1 MSPRVSTCSRTA
13 RAVCLAALGTALLGA
28 ACAKKGPKGLPEV
41 VAFHRA
47 TLPATAAD
55 PAWNDVAAY
64 TAALVPQDMV
74 EPRLM
79 RSSTPLVRVQ
89 SLTDGERIVFR
100 LSWADSSQDNLPGAA
115 RFTDACAVQLPAEH
129 GPDVPAPQMGE
140 KNRPVEISYW
150 NAGWQSKADGRPD
163 SIQALYPNAH
173 VDHYPFEAAPLG
185 QGTPEQLAMAKRYSP
200 ARAVN
205 RNEHPADRP
214 VQDLIAEGPGTITP
228 APETRSQGNGRWSAN
243 AWNVV
248 IARPLPAAM
257 RAAKR
262 SQVAFAVWKG
272 ERQEVGAR
280 KMRSVWLPLSL
291 EAQP

>member
-1 MSPRVSTCSRTA
+1 MSSRVATRSRTG
-13 RAVCLAALGTALLGA
+13 RAVCLAAMGTAFLVA
-28 ACAKKGPKGLPEV
+28 ACAKKGPKPLPEV

-55 PAWNDVAAY
+55 PAWKDVPAY
-64 TAALVPQDMV
+64 TAVLVPQDMV

-79 RSSTPLVRVQ
+79 RSSTPLMHIQ
-89 SLTDGERIVFR
+89 SLTDGERIAFR
-100 LSWADSSQDNLPGAA
+100 LSWADSSADKLPGAS
-115 RFTDACAVQLPAEH
+115 RFTDACAVQLPAEP

-185 QGTPEQLAMAKRYSP
+185 KGTPEQQAMAKRYSP

-205 RNEHPADRP
+205 RNEHPAGRP

-228 APETRSQGNGRWSAN
+228 APETRSQGDGRWSAN
-243 AWNVV
+243 AWDVV

-257 RAAKR
+257 RGVKR

-280 KMRSVWLPLSL
+280 KMRSVWLPLAL

>member
-1 MSPRVSTCSRTA
+1 MPSRLTSRR
-13 RAVCLAALGTALLGA
+13 RASRAACAAAAGAALFAA
-28 ACAKKGPKGLPEV
+28 ACAKKGPPPLAEV
-41 VAFHRA
+41 VALHRA

-55 PAWNDVAAY
+55 PGWKDVPAY

-79 RSSTPLVRVQ
+79 RASTPLMRIQ
-89 SLTDGERIVFR
+89 SVTDGERIAFR

-150 NAGWQSKADGRPD
+150 NAGWQSRADGRPD

-173 VDHYPFEAAPLG
+173 VDHYPFEAAPLAP
-185 QGTPEQLAMAKRYSP
+185 GTPEQLAMAKRYSP
-200 ARAVN
+200 ARAVH
-205 RNEHPADRP
+205 RNEHPVDRP
-214 VQDLIAEGPGTITP
+214 VQDLLAEGPGTITP
-228 APETRSQGNGRWSAN
+228 AAETRSQGNGRWN
-243 AWNVV
+243 VNQWEVV
-248 IARPLPAAM
+248 IARPLPAAV
-257 RAAKR
+257 RAARR
-262 SQVAFAVWKG
+262 SQVAFAVWNG
-272 ERQEVGAR
+272 VRQEVGAR
-280 KMRSVWLPLSL
+280 KMRSVWIPLSL